1 MALGAEY
8 KVNIKLDTKE
18 FDAQLKTLQTKVNN
32 IGKAAVR
39 GGRGGAKGGNKK
51 GGLLGG
57 LLGGGDKASY
67 NAVNREAT
75 ALLNSYRKVL
85 NAKLKTANIEEAS
98 YKFEKA
104 TDGLQRGKVKYARQ
118 LRGEFNL
125 IVATKKVGLAV
136 EKQNT
141 EELRKQSTLRSK
153 IGGSVRQIGS
163 PAFATRGARMGGP
176 RTSIEAKERL
186 RNQQTDIR
194 QRADYLETAF
204 GGPTSG
210 TRKLRREIGKL
221 STLQG
226 RTGQMGAA
234 NRQLS
239 IVRRVLRVE
248 EGRLKVTRERIRLEK
263 EANRV
268 KVQEFNDFKRATRLK
283 YGTDRMPVRGGV
295 DIPGSPKQ
303 IEAAQAKSNR
313 KLNTRLGLLKQISG
327 FRSKINKFELDTLG
341 NAELTSQLD
350 QVRINTV
357 KAAKSVQKGNYDLAA
372 KQLTVA
378 KTYGNEL
385 SARLVTE
392 KGITKEA
399 NRRYRDAER
408 ERKEIIRN
416 SPKMPVSGRLVT
428 GGYKEGSPG
437 WKKQEQNEI
446 RALRRQARIEYG
458 ADMNTGGFPVMGRP
472 GIVGSPAWYGKVG
485 AMKGNSSMLNYVGG
499 QLMPGPRAFGGRMGF
514 DRGGALS
521 SALIS
526 GAFPLLF
533 GQGPVTAAA
542 GALGGGLGQG
552 FLGGQAGFAGGLAAT
567 AAVTAIS
574 TAVSS
579 LRNLGEAL
587 TTTAGTIDLM
597 KERSLFSSD
606 AVQRQAEALQK
617 AGMETELNT
626 LLTKELAASLGIQG
640 VRGLQELGQTSKEAA
655 KEWGILTT
663 QLQLLLAGPLKGIIE
678 ILNNVVSKFT
688 VSSQIGSGIDAI
700 AAKDPKKAM
709 DLVRRMEKTR
719 TLGENIA
726 GGSLTGGQNI
736 PSSRLGMFGPN
747 LGGLSPE
754 RMSEMLNMVNKEQE
768 RLGITPGKLD
778 FKDTG
783 AKEST
788 RLTDLQ
794 EEIDFLEKSLA
805 LGTERAE
812 IESKAAKIF
821 EEQKLLRGEDLDITR
836 EQIVKELEKEAA
848 LKKQIELYQN
858 IRNIIEQG
866 IGNAIEGLIR
876 RTKTLSEALA
886 DIAGSLGRA
895 FLNAG
900 INAIVGSFTG
910 GAGPWGGAPLGPKGN
925 PLSQHTDLT
934 VGVRNSGGPVSGG
947 SPYLVGESGPEL
959 FIPGSNGQVTSNN
972 ALRMESS
979 MGRYNSGSGGSV
991 TVNYTGPMLNFNGDE
1006 YVPRSAVG
1014 EIITTA
1020 TAQGAKAGEN
1030 RTLATLRNSRST
1042 RSRLGM

>member
-8 KVNIKLDTKE
+8 KVNIKLDTAD
-18 FDAQLKTLQTKVNN
+18 FDKQLNNLQTKVNN
-32 IGKAAVR
+32 LGKAAVK

-67 NAVNREAT
+67 NTINREAT
-75 ALLNSYRKVL
+75 ALLNSYKKVL
-85 NAKLKTANIEEAS
+85 TAKLKTVNVEEAA
-98 YKFEKA
+98 YKFSKA
-104 TDGLQRGKVKYARQ
+104 TDGLERGKVKYARQ
-118 LRGEFNL
+118 LRGEFNQ
-125 IVATKKVGLAV
+125 IVAAKKVGLAI
-136 EKQNT
+136 EKYNT
-141 EELRKQSTLRSK
+141 EEIRKQQRLLGAQANKGKK
-153 IGGSVRQIGS
+153 ISFPNS
-163 PAFATRGARMGGP
+163 PYSPDFAARGARMGGR

-303 IEAAQAKSNR
+303 IEATQAKSNR

-372 KQLTVA
+372 KQLTIA

-408 ERKEIIRN
+408 ERKEVIRN
-416 SPKMPVSGRLVT
+416 APKMSVTGRLST
-428 GGYKEGSPG
+428 GGYVPGSPG
-437 WKKQEQNEI
+437 YSTSTGYKE
-446 RALRRQARIEYG
+446 RQAFKQQARDLYG
-458 ADMNTGGFPVMGRP
+458 ADRFPVFGRP
-472 GIVGSPAWYGKVG
+472 DIVGSPAYGKKIG
-485 AMKGNSSMLNYVGG
+485 AMKGNSSMLNIVGG
-499 QLMPGPRAFGGRMGF
+499 QLLPGPRALGGRIGF

-663 QLQLLLAGPLKGIIE
+663 QLQILLAGPLKGILEVVNKLVSTYTVGNQISAGIAAIKEKDPEAATALVNRINKNKTFVEKSRAIAEGSILLGPGGKE
-678 ILNNVVSKFT
+678 IL
-688 VSSQIGSGIDAI
+688 DA
-700 AAKDPKKAM
+700 
-709 DLVRRMEKTR
+709 T
-719 TLGENIA
+719 
-726 GGSLTGGQNI
+726 TGGV
-736 PSSRLGMFGPN
+736 SLSGVGRDRRLDILDMIN
-747 LGGLSPE
+747 Q
-754 RMSEMLNMVNKEQE
+754 KQAD
-768 RLGITPGKLD
+768 LGITPGQLD
-778 FKDTG
+778 FRDTG
-783 AKEST
+783 AKAST
-788 RLTDLQ
+788 KLTDLK

-858 IRNIIEQG
+858 VRNIIEQG

-900 INAIVGSFTG
+900 INAVVGSVTG
-910 GAGPWGGAPLGPKGN
+910 GIGGMPTGDIPV
-925 PLSQHTDLT
+925 D
-934 VGVRNSGGPVSGG
+934 GVRNSGGPVAGG

>member
-85 NAKLKTANIEEAS
+85 NAKLKTSNVEEAS

-104 TDGLQRGKVKYARQ
+104 SDGLQRGKVKYARQ

-141 EELRKQSTLRSK
+141 EELRKQSTLAQAQAKRSK
-153 IGGSVRQIGS
+153 IGGSIRQIGS

-268 KVQEFNDFKRATRLK
+268 KVQEFNDFKRQARLQ
-283 YGTDRMPVRGGV
+283 YGTDRMPVRGGA
-295 DIPGSPKQ
+295 DIVGSPKQ
-303 IEAAQAKSNR
+303 LEATQAKSNR
-313 KLNTRLGLLKQISG
+313 KLGTRLGLLKQISG

-350 QVRINTV
+350 KVRINTV

-392 KGITKEA
+392 KGISKEA

-408 ERKEIIRN
+408 ERKEVIRN
-416 SPKMPVSGRLVT
+416 APKMSVTGRLST
-428 GGYKEGSPG
+428 GGYVPGSPG
-437 WKKQEQNEI
+437 YSTSTGYKE
-446 RALRRQARIEYG
+446 RQAFKQQARDLYG
-458 ADMNTGGFPVMGRP
+458 ADRFPVFGRP
-472 GIVGSPAWYGKVG
+472 DIVGSPAYGKKVG
-485 AMKGNSSMLNYVGG
+485 AMKGNSSMLNIVGG
-499 QLMPGPRAFGGRMGF
+499 QLLPGPRAFGGKVAF
-514 DRGGALS
+514 DRDGALQ

-552 FLGGQAGFAGGLAAT
+552 LKGGQWGFAGGLAAT
-567 AAVTAIS
+567 SAVTAIS
-574 TAVSS
+574 STISS

-663 QLQLLLAGPLKGIIE
+663 QLQILLAGPLKGILEVVNKLVSTYTVGNQISAGIAAIKE
-678 ILNNVVSKFT
+678 KDPEAATELVNRINRNKTLVEKSRAIAEGSILLGPGGKQILDATTGGVSLSGVGRDRRLDILNMINQK
-688 VSSQIGSGIDAI
+688 QAD
-700 AAKDPKKAM
+700 
-709 DLVRRMEKTR
+709 
-719 TLGENIA
+719 
-726 GGSLTGGQNI
+726 
-736 PSSRLGMFGPN
+736 
-747 LGGLSPE
+747 
-754 RMSEMLNMVNKEQE
+754 
-768 RLGITPGKLD
+768 LGITPGQLD

-783 AKEST
+783 AKAST
-788 RLTDLQ
+788 KLTDLK
-794 EEIDFLEKSLA
+794 EEVALLEQSLA

-858 IRNIIEQG
+858 VRNIIEQG

-876 RTKTLSEALA
+876 KTKTLSEALA

-900 INAIVGSFTG
+900 INAVVGSVTG
-910 GAGPWGGAPLGPKGN
+910 GIGGMPTGDIPIDG
-925 PLSQHTDLT
+925 
-934 VGVRNSGGPVSGG
+934 GRNSGGPVSGG

>member
-8 KVNIKLDTKE
+8 KVNIKLDTKQ

-32 IGKAAVR
+32 LGKAAVS
-39 GGRGGAKGGNKK
+39 GAKGGGGKK
-51 GGLLGG
+51 GGAVVPGG
-57 LLGGGDKASY
+57 SL
-67 NAVNREAT
+67 AVTRETT
-75 ALLNSYRKVL
+75 ALLNSYRRIL
-85 NAKLKTANIEEAS
+85 GAKLKQS
-98 YKFEKA
+98 QVDKFEIKFNKA
-104 TDGLQRGKVKYARQ
+104 VGKLQEGKLKFSRKWRARMDQTVAVK
-118 LRGEFNL
+118 
-125 IVATKKVGLAV
+125 KKELTI
-136 EKQNT
+136 EKNIT
-141 EELRKQSTLRSK
+141 EELRKQASSRPRSK

-226 RTGQMGAA
+226 MPGQMGAA

-268 KVQEFNDFKRATRLK
+268 KVQEFNDFKRQARLQ

-408 ERKEIIRN
+408 ERKEVIRN
-416 SPKMPVSGRLVT
+416 APKMSVTGRLST
-428 GGYKEGSPG
+428 GGYVPGSPG
-437 WKKQEQNEI
+437 YSTSTGYKE
-446 RALRRQARIEYG
+446 RQAFKQQARDLYG
-458 ADMNTGGFPVMGRP
+458 ADRFPVFGRP
-472 GIVGSPAWYGKVG
+472 DIVGSPAYGKKIG
-485 AMKGNSSMLNYVGG
+485 AMKGNSSMLNIVGG
-499 QLMPGPRAFGGRMGF
+499 QLLPGPRALGGRIGF
-514 DRGGALS
+514 DRDGALQ

-533 GQGPVTAAA
+533 GQGPITAAA

-552 FLGGQAGFAGGLAAT
+552 LKGGQWGFAGGLAAT
-567 AAVTAIS
+567 SAVNAIS
-574 TAVSS
+574 STISS

-626 LLTKELAASLGIQG
+626 LLTKELAATLGIQG

-663 QLQLLLAGPLKGIIE
+663 QLQLLLAGPLKGILE
-678 ILNNVVSKFT
+678 VVNKLVSTYT
-688 VSSQIGSGIDAI
+688 VGNQISAGIAAIREKDPEAATELINRINRNKTLVEKSRAI
-700 AAKDPKKAM
+700 AEGSILFGPGGKKILDA
-709 DLVRRMEKTR
+709 T
-719 TLGENIA
+719 
-726 GGSLTGGQNI
+726 TGGI
-736 PSSRLGMFGPN
+736 SLSGVGLDRRLDILEIIN
-747 LGGLSPE
+747 QKQ
-754 RMSEMLNMVNKEQE
+754 SE
-768 RLGITPGKLD
+768 LGITPGKLD

-783 AKEST
+783 AKAST
-788 RLTDLQ
+788 KLTDLK
-794 EEIDFLEKSLA
+794 EEVALLEQSLA

-821 EEQKLLRGEDLDITR
+821 EEQKLLRKDVKNSLRDE
-836 EQIVKELEKEAA
+836 IVLELEREAA

-858 IRNIIEQG
+858 VRNIIEQG

-900 INAIVGSFTG
+900 INAVVGSVTG
-910 GAGPWGGAPLGPKGN
+910 GIGGVPTGDIPI
-925 PLSQHTDLT
+925 D
-934 VGVRNSGGPVSGG
+934 GVRRNSGGPVAGG

-1042 RSRLGM
+1042 RARLGM

>member
-1 MALGAEY
+1 VALGAEY

-32 IGKAAVR
+32 IGKVAVR

-85 NAKLKTANIEEAS
+85 NAKLKTSTVEQAS

-104 TDGLQRGKVKYARQ
+104 SDGLQRGKVKYARQ

-268 KVQEFNDFKRATRLK
+268 KVQEFNDFKRQARLQ
-283 YGTDRMPVRGGV
+283 YGTDRMPVRGGA
-295 DIPGSPKQ
+295 DIVGSPKQ
-303 IEAAQAKSNR
+303 LEATQAKSNR
-313 KLNTRLGLLKQISG
+313 KLGTRLGLLKQISG

-392 KGITKEA
+392 KGISKEA

-408 ERKEIIRN
+408 ERKEVIRN
-416 SPKMPVSGRLVT
+416 APKMSVTGRLST
-428 GGYKEGSPG
+428 GGYVPGSPG
-437 WKKQEQNEI
+437 YSTSTGYKE
-446 RALRRQARIEYG
+446 RQAVQQQARDLYG
-458 ADMNTGGFPVMGRP
+458 ADRFPVFGRP
-472 GIVGSPAWYGKVG
+472 DIVGSPAYGKKVG

-499 QLMPGPRAFGGRMGF
+499 QLMPGPRAFGGNIGF

-663 QLQLLLAGPLKGIIE
+663 QLQILLAGPLKGILEVVNKLVSTYTVGNQISAGIAAIKEKDPEAATALVNRINKNKTFVEKSRAIAEGSILLGPGGKE
-678 ILNNVVSKFT
+678 ILDST
-688 VSSQIGSGIDAI
+688 
-700 AAKDPKKAM
+700 
-709 DLVRRMEKTR
+709 
-719 TLGENIA
+719 
-726 GGSLTGGQNI
+726 TGGV
-736 PSSRLGMFGPN
+736 SLSGVGRDRRLDILDMIN
-747 LGGLSPE
+747 QKQ
-754 RMSEMLNMVNKEQE
+754 SE
-768 RLGITPGKLD
+768 LGITPGQLD

-783 AKEST
+783 AKAST
-788 RLTDLQ
+788 KLTDLK
-794 EEIDFLEKSLA
+794 EEVALLEKSLA

-821 EEQKLLRGEDLDITR
+821 EEQKLLRSDVKDSLRDE
-836 EQIVKELEKEAA
+836 IVLELEKEAA

-858 IRNIIEQG
+858 VRNIIEQG

-900 INAIVGSFTG
+900 INAVVGSVTG
-910 GAGPWGGAPLGPKGN
+910 GLGVSPTGDIPIDGG
-925 PLSQHTDLT
+925 
-934 VGVRNSGGPVSGG
+934 RNSGGPVSGG

-979 MGRYNSGSGGSV
+979 MGRYSSSSGGSV